1 MQIKFKK
8 LSANAVTPTRGT
20 EHSAGLDLTATK
32 VRIVEEKGHGYVE
45 YGTDLAF
52 EIPEGHVGLL
62 FPRSSISKTGMIL
75 SNSVGVI
82 DSDYRGEV
90 TMRFKWIKDTNSYEV
105 GERISQLIVIPIPK
119 VELVES
125 DELSDT
131 ARGTGGYGSTG
142 LK

>member
-32 VRIVEEKGHGYVE
+32 VKIVEEKGHGYVE

-82 DSDYRGEV
+82 DSE
-90 TMRFKWIKDTNSYEV
+90 
-105 GERISQLIVIPIPK
+105 ISKIIQ
-119 VELVES
+119 
-125 DELSDT
+125 
-131 ARGTGGYGSTG
+131 
-142 LK
+142 